1 MPHTIFS
8 KMLQRITGLLPQK
21 ISSRF
26 KGSSER
32 SQEVV
37 KNIIVSV
44 LVKGFTIL
52 TSLLIV
58 PMTINYVNPT
68 QYGIWLTLSGIIG
81 WMAFFDLGLGNGFR
95 NRFAEAKANNNLTL
109 AREYVSTTYFAIG
122 CIVSLV
128 LLLFFFINQYIDW
141 SKLLNVETS
150 YQEELQRIAI
160 VVCTF
165 TGLNMVVGIF
175 RTLVEADQK
184 HRISSLIQA
193 GSSLCS
199 LLSIWILTKVS
210 HGSLFNLALYFSSMM
225 CIVTTI
231 TSVVMYRHSRYRIFA
246 PSIRYI
252 RPQLIRDILNLGG
265 QFFIIYLCLIACFSI
280 MNIVISRE
288 VGPLAVTQY
297 NIANK
302 YFGMI
307 YMFFIMALS
316 PLWTSFTDAF
326 TKSDYIWM
334 RITLKKLE
342 RTWLGAIALCLLMLI
357 CSPFVYQIWIGDSVN
372 IPFALS
378 TITGFY
384 VLIQTLANIYM
395 YTINGIGFIRIQT
408 IVYILMAI
416 CSWPALTY
424 SCREWG
430 VFGIVIYPSCVFL
443 VQTFFGKIQ
452 IKKILNNNATGIW
465 SK

>member
-1 MPHTIFS
+1 MVHKIVT
-8 KMLQRITGLLPQK
+8 LLPQK
-21 ISSRF
+21 FVDRF

-81 WMAFFDLGLGNGFR
+81 WMSFFDLGLGNGFR

-122 CIVSLV
+122 SIVTIV
-128 LLLFFFINQYIDW
+128 LLLFLFINQYIDW
-141 SKLLNVETS
+141 SNLLNVEAS

-165 TGLNMVVGIF
+165 TGLNMIVGIF

-225 CIVTTI
+225 CIVTAI

-252 RPQLIRDILNLGG
+252 RPRLIRDILNLGG

-288 VGPLAVTQY
+288 VGPFAVTQY

-302 YFGMI
+302 YFGII
-307 YMFFIMALS
+307 YMVFALALT
-316 PLWTSFTDAF
+316 PLWSSFTDAY
-326 TKSDYIWM
+326 TKKDYIWM
-334 RITLKKLE
+334 RSTIKRLE
-342 RTWLGAIALCLLMLI
+342 RIWFIAVLVCIVMLLL
-357 CSPFVYQIWIGDSVN
+357 SPLAYQIWIGDSVN
-372 IPFALS
+372 IPLLLSAL
-378 TITGFY
+378 TGIY
-384 VLIQTLANIYM
+384 ILSQTLGAIYM
-395 YTINGIGFIRIQT
+395 HAINGIGCIRIQT
-408 IVYILMAI
+408 IIYVLMAI
-416 CSWPALTY
+416 GSWPALTY

-430 VFGIVIYPSCVFL
+430 VIGIVLYPSL
-443 VQTFFGKIQ
+443 VYLTQSLLGKIQ
-452 IKKILNNNATGIW
+452 IHKILNKRAIGIW

>member
-1 MPHTIFS
+1 MVHKIVT
-8 KMLQRITGLLPQK
+8 LLPQK
-21 ISSRF
+21 FVDRF
-26 KGSSER
+26 RGSSER
-32 SQEVV
+32 SKEAT
-37 KNIIVSV
+37 KNIMVSI

-58 PMTINYVNPT
+58 PMTIDYVNPT
-68 QYGIWLTLSGIIG
+68 QYGIWLTLSGVIG
-81 WMAFFDLGLGNGFR
+81 WMSFFDLGLGNGFR
-95 NRFAEAKANNNLTL
+95 NRFAEAKAKGDMRL
-109 AREYVSTTYFAIG
+109 AREYVSTTYFSIG
-122 CIVSLV
+122 SIVTLV
-128 LLLFFFINQYIDW
+128 LTIFLIINQYINW
-141 SKLLNVETS
+141 SEVLNVEAS
-150 YQEELQRIAI
+150 YQAELQKIAI

-165 TGLNMVVGIF
+165 TGLNMIVGIF

-199 LLSIWILTKVS
+199 LLCIWILTQVS
-210 HGSLFNLALYFSSMM
+210 HGSLFNLALYFSGMM
-225 CIVTTI
+225 CVVTAI
-231 TSVVMYRHSRYRIFA
+231 TSLVMYRCSRYRMVA
-246 PSIRYI
+246 PSFRYI
-252 RPQLIRDILNLGG
+252 RPHLIRDILSLGG
-265 QFFIIYLCLIACFSI
+265 QFFIIYLCLIACFSV

-288 VGPLAVTQY
+288 VGPIAVTQY

>member
-1 MPHTIFS
+1 MVHKIVT
-8 KMLQRITGLLPQK
+8 LLPQK
-21 ISSRF
+21 FVDRF

-32 SQEVV
+32 SKEAT
-37 KNIIVSV
+37 KNIMVSI

-58 PMTINYVNPT
+58 PMTIDYVNPT
-68 QYGIWLTLSGIIG
+68 QYGIWLTLSGVIG
-81 WMAFFDLGLGNGFR
+81 WMSFFDLGLGNGFR
-95 NRFAEAKANNNLTL
+95 NRFAEAKAKDDMRL

-122 CIVSLV
+122 SIVTIV
-128 LLLFFFINQYIDW
+128 LLLFLFINQYIDW
-141 SKLLNVETS
+141 SKLLNVEAS

-165 TGLNMVVGIF
+165 TGLNMIVGIF

-225 CIVTTI
+225 CIVTAI
-231 TSVVMYRHSRYRIFA
+231 TSVVMYHHSRYRIFA

-252 RPQLIRDILNLGG
+252 RPRLIRDILNLGG

-280 MNIVISRE
+280 MNIIISRE
-288 VGPLAVTQY
+288 VGPFAVTQY

-302 YFGMI
+302 YFGII
-307 YMFFIMALS
+307 YMVFALALT
-316 PLWTSFTDAF
+316 PLWSSFTDAY
-326 TKSDYIWM
+326 TKKDYIWM
-334 RITLKKLE
+334 RSTIKRLE
-342 RTWLGAIALCLLMLI
+342 RIWFIAVLVCIVMLLL
-357 CSPFVYQIWIGDSVN
+357 SPLAYQIWIGDSVN
-372 IPFALS
+372 IPLLLSAL
-378 TITGFY
+378 TGIY
-384 VLIQTLANIYM
+384 ILSQTLGAIYM
-395 YTINGIGFIRIQT
+395 VAINGIGYIRIQT
-408 IVYILMAI
+408 IVYVLMAI
-416 CSWPALTY
+416 GSWPALTY

-430 VFGIVIYPSCVFL
+430 VIGIVLYPSL
-443 VQTFFGKIQ
+443 VYLTQSLLGKIQ
-452 IKKILNNNATGIW
+452 IHKILNKRAIGIW

>member
-1 MPHTIFS
+1 MLAQLFQKFS
-8 KMLQRITGLLPQK
+8 K
-21 ISSRF
+21 RF

-44 LVKGFTIL
+44 FVKGFTIL

-81 WMAFFDLGLGNGFR
+81 WIAFFDLGLGNGFR

-109 AREYVSTTYFAIG
+109 AKEYVSTTYFAIG
-122 CIVSLV
+122 SIVTIV
-128 LLLFFFINQYIDW
+128 LLLFLSINQYIDW
-141 SKLLNVETS
+141 SSLLNVEKS
-150 YQEELQRIAI
+150 YKEELQRIAV

-165 TGLNMVVGIF
+165 TGLNMIAGIF

-225 CIVTTI
+225 CIVTAI
-231 TSVVMYRHSRYRIFA
+231 TSLVMYRFSRYRRFA
-246 PSIRYI
+246 PSVRYI
-252 RPQLIRDILNLGG
+252 RPILIRDILNLGG

-302 YFGMI
+302 YFGI
-307 YMFFIMALS
+307 IFILFNFALT
-316 PLWTSFTDAF
+316 PLWTSFTDAY
-326 TKSDYIWM
+326 TKKDYIWM
-334 RITLKKLE
+334 HSTIKRLE
-342 RTWLGAIALCLLMLI
+342 RIWFIAVFVCIVMWIL
-357 CSPFVYQIWIGDSVN
+357 SPVAYQIWIGDSVN
-372 IPFALS
+372 IPVLLSAL
-378 TITGFY
+378 TGIY
-384 VLIQTLANIYM
+384 ILLQTLGNIYM
-395 YTINGIGFIRIQT
+395 YVINGIGFIRIQT
-408 IVYILMAI
+408 IIYILMAI
-416 CSWPALTY
+416 GSWPALTY
-424 SCREWG
+424 CCREWG
-430 VFGIVIYPSCVFL
+430 VIGILVYPSL
-443 VQTFFGKIQ
+443 VYTLQAFFGKKQ
-452 IKKILNNNATGIW
+452 IDKILAKKAVGLW